1 MLDHPVKGLAESSN
15 RNKQREN
22 ILALFIDEVQHSR
35 TIEYYKKIVY
45 GNERG
50 YILDTGMAQAVYCV
64 SGKTTLCNTTMK
76 GLEMLG
82 FSFKEVLPPKE

>member
-1 MLDHPVKGLAESSN
+1 MLDDKSTGLKFAN
-15 RNKQREN
+15 DRDN
-22 ILALFIDEVQHSR
+22 ILNLVFEEIEHAKNAPKV
-35 TIEYYKKIVY
+35 IEYYKKIVY

-50 YILDTGMAQAVYCV
+50 YILDTRMAQAVYCV

-82 FSFKEVLPPKE
+82 FSFKEVLPPKK